1 MKALSVFS
9 GGLDS
14 MLAAALIQSQGI
26 EIQALFFETP
36 FFSPQKAIQSAEE
49 IGVPFKVINITDRH
63 MEVLKNPRH
72 GYGGNMNPCIDCH
85 ALMFRIA
92 GEMLE
97 QESAQFIITG
107 EVLGQRPMSQ
117 NRKAL
122 DIVETESGLKGLILR
137 PLSAKC
143 LSPSL
148 PEKKGWVDRDRLMNF
163 SGRSRKPQIEYAK
176 KLNITQYPSP
186 AGGCLLT
193 DKIFSRRLKDLFDS
207 ELEFKLRDI
216 ELLKIGRHFRINPTC
231 KIIVGRNSSE
241 NQTINSLS
249 EEDDLL
255 LQAVSVPGPTV
266 LVSGISSPETD
277 KLAAVMTVSYSDAG
291 EDEVTELRL
300 TRKNQGIILKTKG
313 RIKSE
318 LKHYMI

>member
-1 MKALSVFS
+1 
-9 GGLDS
+9 
-14 MLAAALIQSQGI
+14 
-26 EIQALFFETP
+26 

-231 KIIVGRNSSE
+231 KIIIGRNSSE